1 MSARQKTMPRPPRPP
16 PADPRLEPRRMDAA
30 DDPRLQKLDAAVS
43 LLVMAMPRPV
53 VVEAHVVARVVRSK

>member
-1 MSARQKTMPRPPRPP
+1 
-16 PADPRLEPRRMDAA
+16 MDAA